1 MHRFLPALFLLPLL
15 ISCSEEVKPSESVAE
30 SSASTSTRSSSQGP
44 INGNADETENP
55 LKPDPLY
62 SRVEAHRDG
71 IGKVFMGREISQ
83 IMGHQA
89 AGWLERPNR
98 EREERTDLAIEALML
113 KPGEVVADIGCGTGY
128 YASRMARVV
137 GPEGTVIGVEI
148 QQEMLDILAR
158 NMNQVGAQN
167 VKGHMGEPDDPKLPD
182 ESCDMIIMVD
192 VYHEFEFPYEM
203 TRHMIEALKPGG
215 RLVFIEY
222 RMEDPEVRIKL
233 CHKMSEA
240 QLKKEMAIHPELNW
254 KRTFDKLPQQHLM
267 VFEKR

>member
-1 MHRFLPALFLLPLL
+1 MRIFLFPVLIASL
-15 ISCSEEVKPSESVAE
+15 ISCSEEVKSPESLAQGSTGPE
-30 SSASTSTRSSSQGP
+30 AASSKQTSAT
-44 INGNADETENP
+44 GNADIAQAS

-62 SRVEAHRDG
+62 SRIEAHRDG

-98 EREERTDLAIEALML
+98 QREERTDLAIEALML

-128 YASRMARVV
+128 YASRMAKEV
-137 GPEGTVIGVEI
+137 GPNGKAIGVEI

-158 NMNQVGAQN
+158 NMKQVGALN
-167 VKGHMGEPDDPKLPD
+167 VEGHMGEPDDPKLPD